1 MTAEPR
7 SWLFIPGDSE
17 KKLAKIADSGA
28 DAVIIDLE
36 DSVAPA
42 NKAVAR
48 TMTAEWLSTHVGKV
62 SSQLWV
68 RINALD
74 CADSAED
81 VAVMARI
88 GVNGLVQPKA
98 EGPADVE
105 KLSAMLDACGDIGQG
120 IRIHAI
126 ATETARAIFKLGDF
140 ADHQPARL
148 TALSWG
154 AEDLATA
161 ISATGNRDAHGAFY
175 PAFGHARTLALFAAH
190 AAGVQAVDT
199 LDANFRDLEGLRSSS
214 QRARAE
220 GFSGRLAIHP
230 AQVAVINAAF
240 LPTPQE
246 VEFAQK
252 IVEAFAGAGAVGTI
266 GLDGK
271 MIDRPHLLQSEKLLA
286 RHKAYS
292 T

>member
-161 ISATGNRDAHGAFY
+161 ISATGNRDALGAFY